1 MSLTPARASLA
12 GIMLTAALGAAALLP
27 GRALAVPGPCA
38 AGLTV
43 AGQPVTG
50 SECETNGDGSTTIT
64 NPKFG
69 ASGAV
74 TIVAISP
81 APTAKMVLNA
91 ARSAMVPENVAIP
104 LQLSVGDKGVLFG
117 NISVGNNEL
126 CDVEAATA
134 DPPATV
140 SDVPPNPDAAGAG
153 ARVQDTAGKTA
164 AAVFTPGAVNCRTI
178 PSFKLDFSNF
188 NELGKLAGL
197 DVGKLSAK
205 LPTVAG
211 FDDTKGGRVFTTVPI
226 KLPKPFDQEVD
237 EGGAKK
243 KVPTFIGVAVEMS
256 AAEGFKALPTGFRI
270 NKSIPLGPLSV
281 DQLNGVFDPN
291 TDRVG
296 GGFLLRLPGNKA
308 LGAQVAL
315 QNGEIQKLGADIALP
330 APVPLFG
337 PVSATSIGGT
347 FTAGTTTST
356 TGPRGV
362 TNTTPSAFQG
372 RMKFIIKPGFGG
384 SNTPLNGDV
393 SLTVSKPSYKLAGN
407 LFTSFG
413 SKQVKLGDAKI
424 LLVTSPFR
432 FELEANANI
441 FEVIKAHGFLGIGD
455 GHVTLLGDASVV
467 VPKDIKFIG
476 GQTLGGFSLAASEV
490 GAGAVI
496 TIDPPLVK
504 PFALGL
510 GTKFSPFKLK
520 IISSIDEFITI
531 RPSSRSAG
539 AARAAGVPVALAA
552 AQKTVK
558 LPKGLDQVSVSIT
571 GSRRVPRAVKLS
583 VKGKRLVFGKVGS
596 GGNGVQYVLSKPPA
610 GTLTVSSRDAIKE
623 IAVGRIR
630 EFPYLDPS
638 PGFGSQPKG
647 PVTAGQP
654 AKVCW
659 KIKNAPKGAVVDL
672 FEDQNGNSGSGRSVA
687 VGRPANGCFD
697 VPTAGLEPGRH
708 WVYGV
713 VRVGAQ
719 PIDQRYWPIPLTIV
733 DPAAL
738 PAPTAVTAIPTAD
751 GATVAWSPVANADGY
766 VVRAEPVDEYAGE
779 PVEQSVGGAE
789 LSAELSLRGAKDW
802 NVSVQAI
809 SQANARGN
817 LSDPIRV
824 TPTDPV
830 VLEGT
835 PNGAAEVGKPW
846 AFQVRTVPGVAL
858 KLVSGPRGMSLS
870 GGIAQLRWTPAKAAG
885 ASQPAQFVVEGCKAD
900 RCVRRTFNVSAYGK
914 GYAPFGPPRGFAVG
928 PNVVKPGQVVTI
940 RAQGIDAKPVV
951 KVDGKPV
958 KVVRVN
964 AGALEFKA
972 PKLAKGAHD
981 VTLKI
986 GSDLEER
993 KPGALVVQ

>member
-1 MSLTPARASLA
+1 MPVTKTRASLVGLVLA
-12 GIMLTAALGAAALLP
+12 AAIMPAALAPRRADAAA
-27 GRALAVPGPCA
+27 CA

-50 SECETNGDGSTTIT
+50 ADCVPNGDGSITIDK
-64 NPKFG
+64 PKFG

-74 TIVAISP
+74 NIAPIAP
-81 APTAKMVLNA
+81 ATTAKMVLNA
-91 ARSAMVPENVAIP
+91 GRTAMVPENVAIP
-104 LQLSVGDKGVLFG
+104 LQLSVNDKGVLFG
-117 NISVGNNEL
+117 NIGVGNNEL

-153 ARVQDTAGKTA
+153 ARVQDAAGKTA

-188 NELGKLAGL
+188 NELGKIAGL

-205 LPTVAG
+205 LPTVVG

-226 KLPKPFDQEVD
+226 KLPKPFDQEVN
-237 EGGAKK
+237 EGGAKT

-291 TDRVG
+291 TDKLG

-308 LGAQVAL
+308 LGAQVAV

-347 FTAGTTTST
+347 FVAGTTTTS
-356 TGPRGV
+356 GPRGV
-362 TNTTPSAFQG
+362 NDASSSSFQG

-384 SNTPLNGDV
+384 TNTPLNGDV

-413 SKQVKLGDAKI
+413 SKQVKLADAKI

-520 IISSIDEFITI
+520 IIDSIDEFITI
-531 RPSSRSAG
+531 RPSSRSAA

-571 GSRRVPRAVKLS
+571 GSKRVPRSVKLS
-583 VKGKRLVFGKVGS
+583 VKGKRLVFQKVGS

-610 GTLTVSSRDAIKE
+610 GQLVVSSPDAIKE
-623 IAVGRIR
+623 IQLGRIAR
-630 EFPYLDPS
+630 VPLPR
-638 PGFGSQPKG
+638 SQPRLRLAAEGAGDRGPAGEGVLEDQERAQGRRGG
-647 PVTAGQP
+647 PVRGSERQQRQRSQHRRRPPGQRVLRRADDGP
-654 AKVCW
+654 
-659 KIKNAPKGAVVDL
+659 GA
-672 FEDQNGNSGSGRSVA
+672 
-687 VGRPANGCFD
+687 RPALGVRRRARRRAAD
-697 VPTAGLEPGRH
+697 RPALLADPADDRRPGGAARADRGHGDPDGRRRDRGLEPGGGRRRLRRA
-708 WVYGV
+708 GRARRR
-713 VRVGAQ
+713 VRG
-719 PIDQRYWPIPLTIV
+719 
-733 DPAAL
+733 
-738 PAPTAVTAIPTAD
+738 
-751 GATVAWSPVANADGY
+751 
-766 VVRAEPVDEYAGE
+766 
-779 PVEQSVGGAE
+779 
-789 LSAELSLRGAKDW
+789 
-802 NVSVQAI
+802 
-809 SQANARGN
+809 
-817 LSDPIRV
+817 
-824 TPTDPV
+824 
-830 VLEGT
+830 
-835 PNGAAEVGKPW
+835 
-846 AFQVRTVPGVAL
+846 
-858 KLVSGPRGMSLS
+858 
-870 GGIAQLRWTPAKAAG
+870 
-885 ASQPAQFVVEGCKAD
+885 
-900 RCVRRTFNVSAYGK
+900 
-914 GYAPFGPPRGFAVG
+914 
-928 PNVVKPGQVVTI
+928 
-940 RAQGIDAKPVV
+940 
-951 KVDGKPV
+951 
-958 KVVRVN
+958 
-964 AGALEFKA
+964 
-972 PKLAKGAHD
+972 
-981 VTLKI
+981 
-986 GSDLEER
+986 
-993 KPGALVVQ
+993 